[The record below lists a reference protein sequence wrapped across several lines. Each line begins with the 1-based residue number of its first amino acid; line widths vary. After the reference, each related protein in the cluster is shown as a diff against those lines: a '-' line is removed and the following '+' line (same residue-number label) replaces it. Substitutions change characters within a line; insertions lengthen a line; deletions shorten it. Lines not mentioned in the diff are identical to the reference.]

1 MGRKKASRRD
11 TKIDSV
17 KDVNPRIDRILELCD
32 SDDPVVSRRATILK
46 ESILTIFKGE
56 QLKIDELL
64 AQSKAHVQKMEEL
77 PQQLPSRVQNLTMD
91 DIINAGGLFDV
102 TEDHTIIRIPTSL
115 YKEGGGDIG
124 KSNSQSNFMSKLNQS
139 AKKVAASQRVIQALN
154 MSGNQRS
161 LRASVKRVRSV
172 AHTPSSAK
180 KVTKIKKIDQSPMST
195 GYYTARTTRATSRLQ
210 QTAFGQPATTAS
222 RNTRQKKVMSQL
234 HSTVIDYSTISS
246 KSGDS
251 RTEMPP
257 PASTKVVKTPK
268 NSADNAEELA
278 DEINNLSLVNP
289 KTPGGNR
296 LFKKPPRKP
305 LPNESVV
312 VASKFGTPLIVDHNK
327 LKPALLTEEQTK
339 LLSEQSEIDLVE

>member
-1 MGRKKASRRD
+1 MGRKKGSRRD

-77 PQQLPSRVQNLTMD
+77 PQQLPSRVQNLTMN
-91 DIINAGGLFDV
+91 DIINAGGIFDV

-124 KSNSQSNFMSKLNQS
+124 KSNSQTNFMSKLNQS

-161 LRASVKRVRSV
+161 LRSSVKRLRSV
-172 AHTPSSAK
+172 AQTPASAK
-180 KVTKIKKIDQSPMST
+180 KATKIKKIDQSPMST

-222 RNTRQKKVMSQL
+222 RTTRQKKVTSQL
-234 HSTVIDYSTISS
+234 HSTVIDYNSS
-246 KSGDS
+246 KPGDT

-257 PASTKVVKTPK
+257 PVSTKVVKTPK
-268 NSADNAEELA
+268 NSADNVEGLA
-278 DEINNLSLVNP
+278 DDINNLSLLNP

-327 LKPALLTEEQTK
+327 LKPALLTEEHTR
-339 LLSEQSEIDLVE
+339 LLSEQSAIDLVE